1 MNSRIAACCLALSC
15 LAVLPAP
22 TAYAYVDDKQEDKN
36 PEPVD
41 NSIPLLGPNVPTIAS
56 IRLKN
61 TEYKAKPIIEVP
73 FHQSAYDAMRQAES
87 SEKRVQN
94 EAAKIEAESPKAH
107 YMAVMFLPSGRT
119 GPMKLGRD
127 PNIYL
132 ASVLNEIKE
141 LKIPSQRIH
150 SSIEYKFMMR
160 TPRIIV
166 YCYNC

>member
-1 MNSRIAACCLALSC
+1 MNFRIIACCLALSC
-15 LAVLPAP
+15 LAVLPASI
-22 TAYAYVDDKQEDKN
+22 THAYVDDKQEDKT

-56 IRLKN
+56 ITLHN

-94 EAAKIEAESPKAH
+94 EVAKIEAESPKAF
-107 YMAVMFLPSGRT
+107 YMVVMFLPSGRS

-132 ASVLNEIKE
+132 TGVLNEIKE
-141 LKIPSQRIH
+141 LKIPPKRVH
-150 SSIEYKFMMR
+150 TSIEYKFMLR
-160 TPRIIV
+160 APRIIV